1 MIARLINWSLTNR
14 LIVLVIAAVVLIGG
28 TAVAVKMPVD
38 VFPDLTAPSV
48 TVITEAHGMAP
59 EEVETLVT
67 FPIETA
73 VNGAAGVRRV
83 RSSTATGIS
92 VVWVEFD
99 WGTDIYQARQV
110 VNEKLQLAAFNLP
123 AEAERPVLA
132 PVSSIMGEIMFISLT
147 SDKQSAMELRSTA
160 DWVIRPRLLSVPGI
174 SQVTPI
180 GGDTKEYQVIISPE
194 RMAASG
200 VSLSQVISAVKGTNQ
215 NTSAGFYVE
224 GGQEYLIHGI
234 GRVNHIQDIANTVVN
249 LNNGR
254 PVLIS
259 HLADVRIGPA
269 IKRGE
274 GSTQGTPAVILGL
287 QKQPGAN
294 TLTLTRELDRTLDEI
309 QKRLPAGMS
318 INRHIFRQADF
329 IQISID
335 NVLEALRDGA
345 IVVVVILLLFLMNL
359 RATLITLLAI
369 PLSLLVAVLTLRLF
383 GASINTMTLGGMAIA
398 IGALVDDAI
407 IDVENVFR
415 RLRENAKLDANA
427 RQNPLIVTL
436 RASLEIRSSIT
447 FATFIIM
454 LVFVPLFFLSGVE
467 GRLLAPLGIAY
478 VVSLFASLIVA
489 ASVTPV
495 LCSLLLPR
503 SKGVNQGEES
513 AVVRGLKNAY
523 QKTLAVVIRRQGMVL
538 GTAVV
543 LFLITLASI
552 PFMGRAFLPEFNEG
566 TLTINVVT
574 LPGTSLEESNR
585 LGQMVESIL
594 LSFVEVKTTAR
605 RTGRAELDEHAQ
617 GVEAAEI
624 DVGLK
629 MQQRSKEEF
638 LQELRRALTAVPGM
652 SITIGQPISHRIDHM
667 LSGTRA
673 NIAVKIFG
681 DDLRRLRALAQQ
693 VRDSMAKVPGV
704 VDLTIE
710 QQTDI
715 PTLRLQLDRDRIA
728 RVGLKVEEVSEAVE
742 TAFLG
747 KAVSR
752 VLEGQRSF
760 DLVVRAEEANRQN
773 LEAVRSTLIDTP
785 LGGKVPLALLAEVRK
800 DLGPNIISREDVQRK
815 IVVSS
820 NVAGRDLQGVVRDIQ
835 SNVAKNVS
843 LPQGYYV
850 TYGGQFESAQEA
862 SQTIGLLSALV
873 IGGIVLLLMAAL
885 RSLRDALIIL
895 VNLPLALIGGIFGIF
910 LSGGV
915 LSVASLIGLITLFG
929 IAARNGIMMVSHI
942 RHLMEE
948 EGESFERAVERGAME
963 RLSPIMMTALCAGL
977 ALLPLVL
984 RGGEPGS
991 EILTPMAIVILAGLF
1006 SSTALNMIVV
1016 PVLYLRFG
1024 RPVAEKGV
1032 AL

>member
-1 MIARLINWSLTNR
+1 
-14 LIVLVIAAVVLIGG
+14 
-28 TAVAVKMPVD
+28 
-38 VFPDLTAPSV
+38 
-48 TVITEAHGMAP
+48 
-59 EEVETLVT
+59 
-67 FPIETA
+67 
-73 VNGAAGVRRV
+73 
-83 RSSTATGIS
+83 
-92 VVWVEFD
+92 
-99 WGTDIYQARQV
+99 
-110 VNEKLQLAAFNLP
+110 
-123 AEAERPVLA
+123 
-132 PVSSIMGEIMFISLT
+132 MGEIMFISLT
-147 SDKQSAMELRSTA
+147 SDKHTPMDLRATA
-160 DWVIRPRLLSVPGI
+160 DWTIRPRLLSVPGV

-180 GGDTKEYQVIISPE
+180 GGDTKEYQVLVSPE
-194 RMAASG
+194 RMAAAA
-200 VSLSQVISAVKGTNQ
+200 VSLTQLIAAVKGSNQ
-215 NTSAGFYVE
+215 NSSAGFYVE
-224 GGQEYLIHGI
+224 GGQEYLIHGV
-234 GRVNHIQDIANTVVN
+234 GRVTRLEDIANTVVG

-254 PVLIS
+254 PVLVS
-259 HLADVRIGPA
+259 HLANVRIGPA

-274 GSTQGTPAVILGL
+274 GSAQGKPAVILAL

-294 TLTLTRELDRTLDEI
+294 TLTLTAELDRTLEEI
-309 QKRLPAGMS
+309 QKSLPAGMA
-318 INRHIFRQADF
+318 IDRQIFRQADF
-329 IQISID
+329 IRVSID
-335 NVLEALRDGA
+335 NVIDALRDGA

-359 RATLITLLAI
+359 RATFIALLAI
-369 PLSLLVAVLTLRLF
+369 PLSLLTAVLTLKF
-383 GASINTMTLGGMAIA
+383 FDATINTMTLGGMAIA

-415 RLRENAKLDANA
+415 RLRENAKLEPSL
-427 RQNPLIVTL
+427 RHNPLMVTL

-467 GRLLAPLGIAY
+467 GRLLAPLGLAY
-478 VVSLFASLIVA
+478 VVALFASLIIA

-495 LCSLLLPR
+495 LCSFLLPH
-503 SKGVNQGEES
+503 SKGVTEGDDS
-513 AVVRGLKNAY
+513 PVVRYLKQAY
-523 QKTLAVVIRRQGMVL
+523 RKTLAVVLQRPKLIIGVAL
-538 GTAVV
+538 V
-543 LFLITLASI
+543 LFLATLATI

-566 TLTINVVT
+566 TLTINAVT

-585 LGQMVESIL
+585 LGQMVESVL
-594 LSFVEVKTTAR
+594 LSFPEVKSTAR

-629 MQQRSKEEF
+629 MGNRPKEEF
-638 LQELRRALTAVPGM
+638 LSELRRALTVVPGM
-652 SITIGQPISHRIDHM
+652 NITIGQPISHRIDHM

-681 DDLRRLRALAQQ
+681 DDLRRLRVLAQQ
-693 VRDSMAKVPGV
+693 VRDAMSKVPGV
-704 VDLTIE
+704 VDLSIE

-715 PTLRLQLDRDRIA
+715 PILGLRFDRERIA
-728 RVGLKVEEVSEAVE
+728 RVGLKVEEVAEAVE

-752 VLEGQRSF
+752 VLEGRRSF
-760 DLVVRAEEANRQN
+760 DLVVRAEDANRQS
-773 LEAVRSTLIDTP
+773 LEAIQSTLIDTP
-785 LGGKVPLALLAEVRK
+785 LGGKVPLAMLAEVKK
-800 DLGPNIISREDVQRK
+800 DLGPNTISRENVQRK
-815 IVVSS
+815 IVVSA
-820 NVAGRDLQGVVRDIQ
+820 NVAGRDLQGVVGEIQ
-835 SNVAKNVS
+835 DNVARAVS
-843 LPQGYYV
+843 LPNGYYIN
-850 TYGGQFESAQEA
+850 YGGQFESAEEA
-862 SQTIGLLSALV
+862 SQTIAFLSVLV
-873 IGGIVLLLMAAL
+873 IAGIVLLLAAAL

-915 LSVASLIGLITLFG
+915 LSVASMIGLITLLG

-948 EGESFERAVERGAME
+948 ENESLARAVERGAME
-963 RLSPIMMTALCAGL
+963 RLSPILMTALCAGF

-984 RGGEPGS
+984 HAGEPGS

-1016 PVLYLRFG
+1016 PALYLRFG

>member
-1 MIARLINWSLTNR
+1 MIAKLIGWSLENR
-14 LIVLVIAAVVLIGG
+14 LIVLAIAAVVLIGG
-28 TAVAVKMPVD
+28 TVVAIKMPVD

-110 VNEKLQLAAFNLP
+110 VNEKLQLAGSNLP

-147 SDKQSAMELRSTA
+147 SDEQSAMELRSTA

-180 GGDTKEYQVIISPE
+180 GGDIKEYQVIISPE

-200 VSLSQVISAVKGTNQ
+200 VSLSHVISAVKGTNQ

-249 LNNGR
+249 LINGR

-274 GSTQGTPAVILGL
+274 GSTQGNPAVILGL

-294 TLTLTRELDRTLDEI
+294 TVTLTRELDRTLDEI

-345 IVVVVILLLFLMNL
+345 IVVVIILLLFLMNL

-369 PLSLLVAVLTLRLF
+369 PLSLLVAVLTLNLF

-415 RLRENAKLDANA
+415 RLRENAKLEPHA

-436 RASLEIRSSIT
+436 KASLEIRSSIT

-495 LCSLLLPR
+495 LCYLLLPQ
-503 SKGVNQGEES
+503 SKGVNEGEES
-513 AVVRGLKNAY
+513 FVVKRLKNSY
-523 QKTLAVVIRRQGMVL
+523 QKTLAVVIRRQGTVL

-543 LFLITLASI
+543 LFMIALATM

-566 TLTINVVT
+566 TLTINAVT

-594 LSFVEVKTTAR
+594 LSFPEIKSTAR

-624 DVGLK
+624 DVGLT
-629 MQQRSKEEF
+629 MQKRSKEEF
-638 LQELRRALTAVPGM
+638 LQELRRGLTAVPGM
-652 SITIGQPISHRIDHM
+652 NITIGQPISHRIDHM

-704 VDLTIE
+704 VDLSIE

-715 PTLRLQLDRDRIA
+715 PTLRLQFDRDRIA

-747 KAVSR
+747 KNVSR

-760 DLVVRAEEANRQN
+760 DLVVRAEDANRQN

-785 LGGKVPLALLAEVRK
+785 LGGKVPLAMLAEVKK
-800 DLGPNIISREDVQRK
+800 DLGPNTISREDVQRK

-835 SNVAKNVS
+835 SNVAKNVP

-873 IGGIVLLLMAAL
+873 IGGIVLLLMTAL
-885 RSLRDALIIL
+885 HSLRDALIIL

-948 EGESFERAVERGAME
+948 EGESFQGAVERGALE
-963 RLSPIMMTALCAGL
+963 RLSPILMTALCAGL

-1016 PVLYLRFG
+1016 PALYLRFG

-1032 AL
+1032 SL